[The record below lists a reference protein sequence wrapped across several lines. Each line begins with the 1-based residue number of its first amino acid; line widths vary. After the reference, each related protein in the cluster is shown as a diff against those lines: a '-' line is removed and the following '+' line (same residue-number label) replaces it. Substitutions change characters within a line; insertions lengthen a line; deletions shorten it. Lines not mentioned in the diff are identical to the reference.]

1 MQGKADS
8 WKAVVFVLAF
18 ALGIAIPSIAACAV
32 EKLKVAPSSLAISE
46 FFQGSQITVSA
57 DIPKGGDAVIE
68 FKGPA
73 LKDQLMRKGRRGG
86 LWMNVGEIDVEGAP
100 SLYLFMSTD
109 PKVLLASNNP
119 DAAWGYAALQKQV
132 KFSGSA
138 PGIKSSEIFP
148 QFLKLKENGGLYG
161 VFPGTIKVLPE
172 ATADRSTIQGTIQ
185 LPGKISPGNYQICLH
200 VLNKGSLAEK
210 QCVDFPVAMEGL
222 PAILASLAHSHAT
235 AYGLLAVFIAI
246 VTGFATGFVFKGKGA
261 H

>member
-1 MQGKADS
+1 LQGKADP
-8 WKAVVFVLAF
+8 WKAVVFVVGF
-18 ALGIAIPSIAACAV
+18 ALGIGFPSIAACAMD
-32 EKLKVAPSSLAISE
+32 ELKVAPSSLAISE

-57 DIPKGGDAVIE
+57 NIPKGIDAIIE

-109 PKVLLASNNP
+109 PNVLSASNNP
-119 DAAWGYAALQKQV
+119 DSAWGYAALQKQV
-132 KFSGSA
+132 KFSGSG
-138 PGIKSSEIFP
+138 PGVEPSEIFQ
-148 QFLKLKENGGLYG
+148 QFLKLKKNGGLYG
-161 VFPGTIKVLPE
+161 VFPGSIKVLSG
-172 ATADRSTIQGTIQ
+172 TSGDRSTVEGKIQ
-185 LPGKISPGNYQICLH
+185 LPGKISPGNYQICLY

-210 QCVDFPVAMEGL
+210 QCVDFPVTMEGL
-222 PAILASLAHSHAT
+222 PAILASLAHHHAT